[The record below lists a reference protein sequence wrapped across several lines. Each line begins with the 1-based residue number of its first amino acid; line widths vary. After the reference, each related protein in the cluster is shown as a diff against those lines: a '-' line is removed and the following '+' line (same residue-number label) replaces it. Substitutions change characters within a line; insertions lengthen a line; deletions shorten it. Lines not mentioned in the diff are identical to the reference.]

1 MFVGTNSNRVI
12 PPDNSL
18 TMASVMA
25 HGFERLLAKGKLS
38 SRRKQKIPLRSPVF
52 GSFPDSSASS
62 SSSESAFALADEQ
75 SLFPEPSFIRP
86 TTSRMLAR
94 DEKSPSCKRLNDTL
108 DAKRSP
114 RSSRR
119 FSASESHSSGASS
132 IRSSVRSSTR
142 SSTPRIPRR
151 SSSLVAQQREEHPSL
166 ASLLHYEFTEGE
178 SKNAKRS
185 LNTLCAPVS
194 HIDPAPMAQLEKF
207 PSLDDNPPTPPPK
220 DDYRLHFSQAG
231 NKPASPR
238 ILSPSVSHPQTLQ
251 AAAQRRLRPSLS
263 SRSAPDLA
271 ARSASQQDQTESVIG
286 WQRLANLRIDTT
298 KSVRTFHNR
307 SLSSDIVLQEPAVGD
322 FLGLSDDDIA
332 EERPPTPPA
341 SSIQSAVA
349 RKTPGSES
357 ETTQQPV
364 VAPKSPIR
372 SPRKLSVDCEPAS
385 PPPLAPAPTPL
396 SVKRISAHLSMGT
409 TEDRAAAMAAFEVAR
424 IASRYSFDLIYIID
438 MWPKHMLRRKPSS
451 AMARDPFGTSTLASP
466 RRSGSIRTSKH
477 TRTPSTHS
485 STFSEA
491 HNDTNSDR
499 VYENTGLDYR
509 FLAAYGLHTVKPPL
523 EIAYSVHSKILKHD
537 GWIEYR
543 QSERNDN
550 EFARGYACSF
560 YTGCAPTENYHSRNS
575 SLASTSE
582 ASIAEESV
590 ATSPRLDKGKS
601 ATRSRSATNRSAH
614 NRGIV
619 FAAYRKRQLDGEA
632 PGLSRE
638 DLKGMQLDAETLVNM
653 IVDCHKVKR
662 RTEQQMKT
670 DSRQRRPSAA
680 MQNPAETARTVNDAR
695 AEH

>member
-25 HGFERLLAKGKLS
+25 HGFERLLAKGKIS
-38 SRRKQKIPLRSPVF
+38 SMRKQKIPSKSPVF
-52 GSFPDSSASS
+52 ASFHESSASS
-62 SSSESAFALADEQ
+62 SSSESAYALADEQ
-75 SLFPEPSFIRP
+75 SLFPAPSFIRP

-94 DEKSPSCKRLNDTL
+94 DEKSPSCKRLNDAL

-114 RSSRR
+114 RSPRR

-185 LNTLCAPVS
+185 LNTLCAPAS
-194 HIDPAPMAQLEKF
+194 PIDSECLALLEKF
-207 PSLDDNPPTPPPK
+207 PSIDDNPPTPPPK
-220 DDYRLHFSQAG
+220 DDYRLHLSQVG
-231 NKPASPR
+231 NYPTSPR
-238 ILSPSVSHPQTLQ
+238 TLSPSVSHPLPLQ
-251 AAAQRRLRPSLS
+251 AAAQPRLRPSLS

-271 ARSASQQDQTESVIG
+271 ARSSGQQSPTGSLIG
-286 WQRLANLRIDTT
+286 RHRFANLRIENP
-298 KSVRTFHNR
+298 KPLRISHNR
-307 SLSSDIVLQEPAVGD
+307 SRSSDIVLQEPAVGD

-332 EERPPTPPA
+332 EERPPTPPVL
-341 SSIQSAVA
+341 STSAVPT
-349 RKTPGSES
+349 TPLVPQS

-364 VAPKSPIR
+364 PPPKSPSR
-372 SPRKLSVDCEPAS
+372 SLRKLSVDSGPPT
-385 PPPLAPAPTPL
+385 PPPLALAPTPL
-396 SVKRISAHLSMGT
+396 SVKRISARLSMGT

-438 MWPKHMLRRKPSS
+438 MWPKQMLRRKPS
-451 AMARDPFGTSTLASP
+451 AATRDPFGTGLASP
-466 RRSGSIRTSKH
+466 RRTGSVRTSKKH
-477 TRTPSTHS
+477 TRTSSNHS

-491 HNDTNSDR
+491 HDDTNPDR
-499 VYENTGLDYR
+499 YENTGLDYR

-523 EIAYSVHSKILKHD
+523 EIAYSVHSKILKHE

-543 QSERNDN
+543 QPERNDS

-560 YTGCAPTENYHSRNS
+560 YTGCAPTESHHSRNS

-582 ASIAEESV
+582 ASTEESG
-590 ATSPRLDKGKS
+590 ATSPRLDKGKPI
-601 ATRSRSATNRSAH
+601 ARSRSGTNRSDH

-638 DLKGMQLDAETLVNM
+638 ELRGMQLDAETLVNM

-662 RTEQQMKT
+662 RSEQQTKGEP
-670 DSRQRRPSAA
+670 RPRRPSAA
-680 MQNPAETARTVNDAR
+680 QAPAETALG
-695 AEH
+695 EH

>member
-1 MFVGTNSNRVI
+1 MFVGTNSNRAI

-25 HGFERLLAKGKLS
+25 HGFERLLAKGKIS
-38 SRRKQKIPLRSPVF
+38 SMRKQKIPSKSPVF

-62 SSSESAFALADEQ
+62 SSSESAFVLADEQ
-75 SLFPEPSFIRP
+75 SLFPAPSFIRP

-114 RSSRR
+114 RTSRR

-178 SKNAKRS
+178 SKNARRS
-185 LNTLCAPVS
+185 LNTLCAPAS
-194 HIDPAPMAQLEKF
+194 PIDPECLALLEKF
-207 PSLDDNPPTPPPK
+207 PSIDDDPPTPPPK
-220 DDYRLHFSQAG
+220 DDYRLYSSQV
-231 NKPASPR
+231 NDNPTSPR
-238 ILSPSVSHPQTLQ
+238 TLSPSASHPQTLQ
-251 AAAQRRLRPSLS
+251 AAAQPRLRPSLS

-271 ARSASQQDQTESVIG
+271 ARSAGQQDSTGSVVGRHRFANRLTE
-286 WQRLANLRIDTT
+286 NTKPLRI
-298 KSVRTFHNR
+298 FHNR
-307 SLSSDIVLQEPAVGD
+307 SRSSDIVLQEPAVGD

-332 EERPPTPPA
+332 EERPPTPPVL
-341 SSIQSAVA
+341 STSAVA
-349 RKTPGSES
+349 RTPLRIDI
-357 ETTQQPV
+357 ETAQQPV
-364 VAPKSPIR
+364 PPPKSPSR
-372 SPRKLSVDCEPAS
+372 SLRKLSVDCEPAS
-385 PPPLAPAPTPL
+385 SPPLVPAPTPL
-396 SVKRISAHLSMGT
+396 SVKRISARLSMGT

-424 IASRYSFDLIYIID
+424 IAARYSFDLIYIID
-438 MWPKHMLRRKPSS
+438 MWPKQMLKRKPS
-451 AMARDPFGTSTLASP
+451 AATARDPFGTGLASP
-466 RRSGSIRTSKH
+466 RRSGSIRRTNKH
-477 TRTPSTHS
+477 TRTPSNHS

-491 HNDTNSDR
+491 HDETNSER
-499 VYENTGLDYR
+499 LSENTGLDYR

-523 EIAYSVHSKILKHD
+523 EIAYNVHSKILKHD

-543 QSERNDN
+543 QPERNDN

-582 ASIAEESV
+582 ASIVEESV
-590 ATSPRLDKGKS
+590 ATSPRLDKGKPV
-601 ATRSRSATNRSAH
+601 ARSRSGTNRSDH

-638 DLKGMQLDAETLVNM
+638 ELKGMQLDAETLVNM

-662 RTEQQMKT
+662 RSEQQMKAE
-670 DSRQRRPSAA
+670 SRPRRPSAA
-680 MQNPAETARTVNDAR
+680 VQNPAETARTVNEAR

>member
-25 HGFERLLAKGKLS
+25 HGFERLLAKGKLNS
-38 SRRKQKIPLRSPVF
+38 MRKQKIPSKSPVF
-52 GSFPDSSASS
+52 SSFTDSSTSS

-75 SLFPEPSFIRP
+75 SLFPAPSFIRP

-94 DEKSPSCKRLNDTL
+94 DEKSPSCKRMNDTL

-114 RSSRR
+114 RSLRR

-185 LNTLCAPVS
+185 LNTLCAPS
-194 HIDPAPMAQLEKF
+194 SPMDSASMTQLLEKF

-220 DDYRLHFSQAG
+220 DDYRLHSSQVG
-231 NKPASPR
+231 IPTLPKT
-238 ILSPSVSHPQTLQ
+238 LSSSVSHPQTLQ
-251 AAAQRRLRPSLS
+251 TAQPRLRPSLS

-271 ARSASQQDQTESVIG
+271 ARSANQDPTRSVIG
-286 WQRLANLRIDTT
+286 RRRLPKLLIESNKPVRI
-298 KSVRTFHNR
+298 FHNR
-307 SLSSDIVLQEPAVGD
+307 SRSSDIVLQEPAVGD

-332 EERPPTPPA
+332 EERPPTPPFL
-341 SSIQSAVA
+341 SSGVA
-349 RKTPGSES
+349 RTALISEIQ
-357 ETTQQPV
+357 TTQQPV
-364 VAPKSPIR
+364 TPPCPPKSPSR
-372 SPRKLSVDCEPAS
+372 SLRKLSVDCEPTS
-385 PPPLAPAPTPL
+385 PAPLSPAPTTL
-396 SVKRISAHLSMGT
+396 SVKRISARLSMGT

-438 MWPKHMLRRKPSS
+438 MWPKNMLRRKPSS
-451 AMARDPFGTSTLASP
+451 AMARDPFGSGLASL
-466 RRSGSIRTSKH
+466 RRTGSVRTSKH
-477 TRTPSTHS
+477 TRSSSNHS

-491 HNDTNSDR
+491 HDDTNPERPS
-499 VYENTGLDYR
+499 ENIGLDYR

-523 EIAYSVHSKILKHD
+523 EIAYNVHSKILKHD

-560 YTGCAPTENYHSRNS
+560 YTGCAPTESHHSRNS

-582 ASIAEESV
+582 ASIVEESA
-590 ATSPRLDKGKS
+590 ATSQRLDKGKPVV
-601 ATRSRSATNRSAH
+601 RSRSGTNRSEH

-619 FAAYRKRQLDGEA
+619 FAAYRKRQLDGDA

-638 DLKGMQLDAETLVNM
+638 ELKGMQLDAETLVNM

-662 RTEQQMKT
+662 RSEQKMKA

-680 MQNPAETARTVNDAR
+680 MQNPAETARTVDDAR